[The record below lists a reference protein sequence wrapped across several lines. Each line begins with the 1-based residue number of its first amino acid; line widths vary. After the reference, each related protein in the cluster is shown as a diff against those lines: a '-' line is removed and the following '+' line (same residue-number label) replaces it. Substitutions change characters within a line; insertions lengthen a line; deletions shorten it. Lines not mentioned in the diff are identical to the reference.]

1 MHRNSLEAY
10 HAIDINEREGM
21 ILSVLEDA
29 QRPMTDRQIMENLG
43 FTDPNR
49 VRPRI
54 TDLVKK
60 GLLIEC
66 ASVRDHVSRKY
77 VRTTQIKCLKQ
88 TELFIGGL
96 GHQVV

>member
-43 FTDPNR
+43 FNDPNK

-54 TDLVKK
+54 TDLIKK
-60 GLLIEC
+60 GILLEC
-66 ASVRDHVSRKY
+66 ASIRDFRSRKY
-77 VRTTQIKCLKQ
+77 VRTTRIKQLKQ
-88 TELFIGGL
+88 AELF
-96 GHQVV
+96 